1 MCGPKGADKSRFF
14 EGGINKPPPHNS
26 TEDGQWYSV
35 TPALLYSL
43 HSAPASQPDPSH
55 HHPVF
60 YFYFLLCVPNIPFPF
75 PSVIELLRSCVQ
87 LLAMPLSD
95 ASSSS
100 GDEEAGSSEP
110 CRSSEAG
117 EDGISGGKDESSE
130 DEASSKEGDERT
142 APDPLEA
149 GGVASSVVEL
159 KTASMSVAAER
170 LCRLTMPAAVVDFSV
185 AAGRF
190 LLPLIPAEAA
200 ALEIGA
206 AAPEAPVAASEVSVA
221 ASEVSVAA
229 SEVPVAASE
238 VSVAASEVPVAAS
251 EVSVAASEVSVA
263 ASEVSVA
270 ASEVPVAASEVSV
283 AADLPV
289 VVMVDFLAVGLYGSV
304 DSEDGSTAEP
314 LPLVP
319 LPFPALLWA
328 LLVTYV
334 ATIHTARCGPHTL
347 TSITTA
353 KF

>member
-229 SEVPVAASE
+229 SEV
-238 VSVAASEVPVAAS
+238 
-251 EVSVAASEVSVA
+251 
-263 ASEVSVA
+263 SVA